1 MLRSITSADEFKD
14 KKEVDCNRVSHLGN
28 LKNWSEAFNYKNVSR
43 EREIFFFLVGKRKKE
58 TQKRVHST
66 NTYFFG
72 RACDARS
79 KREREAKEGEEEEEE
94 EDSAEL
100 SLCGVRRE
108 DIKHKTEQILFVGD
122 IIIIIIIAHLE
133 LENDVLLL
141 YHQNALRDDNTRR
154 HHLCPIE
161 KNRRG
166 ATARPTTEPPP
177 PPPRVW
183 STKKRDDDDNNNNNN
198 NMYERAECD
207 DGRWEGQ
214 GIGRRHRRGSRDRV
228 RRRRSERP
236 RGGVPRIEPDRSRGE
251 TVRGEQRARERGRDA
266 FGMHDVVWHRSRVDG
281 CRDDGRADGER
292 KSER

>member
-43 EREIFFFLVGKRKKE
+43 ERGEIFFFLVGKRKKE
-58 TQKRVHST
+58 TRKKEYTPQTLFRESLRRGVK
-66 NTYFFG
+66 
-72 RACDARS
+72 
-79 KREREAKEGEEEEEE
+79 EREAKEEEEEEE

-122 IIIIIIIAHLE
+122 IVIIIIIIIAHLE

-183 STKKRDDDDNNNNNN
+183 STKKRDDDDNNNNN